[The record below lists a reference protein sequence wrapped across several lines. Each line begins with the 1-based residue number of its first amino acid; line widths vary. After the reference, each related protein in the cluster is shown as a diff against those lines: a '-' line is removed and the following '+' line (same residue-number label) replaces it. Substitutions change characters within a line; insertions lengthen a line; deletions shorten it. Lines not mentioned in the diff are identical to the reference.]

1 MVASIDNEALTSRDL
16 ETEARFERFLDGES
30 PETTPD
36 TAELERIR
44 ERLIEQR
51 ILADEAPA
59 ESPEATGENAR
70 ALLDEVRK
78 GFGSEEAYQAARS
91 TLRMDEQEILA
102 RISSRQNLLR
112 FIEQQ
117 LRPVASPDQ
126 AELETAYRQMFLSAG
141 AERSPSPPPQLAEVE
156 GKIRELLVERTID
169 QLLASRLDELK
180 LARRVKLYPL
190 ESSPGESRSKA
201 Q

>member
-1 MVASIDNEALTSRDL
+1 VVASIDNEALTSRDL

-91 TLRMDEQEILA
+91 ALRMDEQEILA

-190 ESSPGESRSKA
+190 ESSPGEFRSKA